1 MAPSVA
7 ALVLNYNGRDITLQ
21 TLESL
26 AELDYPN
33 VTLVVV
39 DNGSDDGSLEA
50 VAEAFPQVER
60 VRVEVNEGPAAGMN
74 AGLEWAMERDFDYV
88 LALNNDIEVAP
99 DMLDRLVVVAE
110 SDPTIGCVGPKCYYF
125 WDRERLWSA
134 GGRLRF
140 GESVTKE
147 RGMGELD
154 RGQYDR
160 TEEVDYING
169 CAMLV
174 PRRVLREIGLWDPI
188 FFLSV
193 EDADW
198 CMRMKRAG
206 YRCFYAHEAVLWH
219 MVSHTV
225 GVYVPSKTF
234 HNGRS
239 TALFV
244 RRYAGLGGWL
254 KFWALLAL
262 AIPAAFLRE
271 LPKGNQGAAL
281 AKLRGVWAGL
291 RAAMTSPPNPWGERA
306 AAGRGRSGDDS
317 ATAR

>member
-1 MAPSVA
+1 MSAESQPRVA
-7 ALVLNYNGRDITLQ
+7 ALVLNYNGKDITLE
-21 TLESL
+21 TVESL
-26 AELDYPN
+26 LGMTYPSLT
-33 VTLVVV
+33 VVVV
-39 DNGSDDGSLEA
+39 DNGSTDGSLEA
-50 VAEAFPQVER
+50 VAAAFPEVENL
-60 VRVEVNEGPAAGMN
+60 RVEVNEGPAAGMN
-74 AGLEWAMERDFDYV
+74 AGLRWALERDFDYV
-88 LALNNDIEVAP
+88 LALNNDIEVDP
-99 DMLDRLVVVAE
+99 DMLTELVAVAE
-110 SDPTIGCVGPKCYYF
+110 KDSTVGCVGPKGYYY
-125 WDRERLWSA
+125 WDRDRLWSA

-154 RGQYDR
+154 HGQYDR

-174 PRRVLREIGLWDPI
+174 PRRVLEEVGLWDPL

-198 CMRMKRAG
+198 CMRMKRRG
-206 YRCFYAHEAVLWH
+206 YRCVYAHRAVLWH
-219 MVSHTV
+219 RVSHTV

-244 RRYAGLGGWL
+244 RRYAGPWGWL
-254 KFWALLAL
+254 TFLFLLSV

-271 LPKGNQGAAL
+271 LPKGNQGAAI
-281 AKLRGVWAGL
+281 AKLKGVWAGL
-291 RAAMTSPPNPWGERA
+291 RAPMATPPA
-306 AAGRGRSGDDS
+306 S
-317 ATAR
+317 

>member
-1 MAPSVA
+1 MSSPKSQPGSPPKVA
-7 ALVLNYNGRDITLQ
+7 ALVLNYNGKDITLQ
-21 TLESL
+21 TVESL
-26 AELDYPN
+26 LAMTYPN
-33 VTLVVV
+33 LVVAV
-39 DNGSDDGSLEA
+39 IDNGSTDGSPAA
-50 VAEAFPQVER
+50 VAEAFPTVDQVL
-60 VRVEVNEGPAAGMN
+60 VEVNEGPAAGMN
-74 AGLEWAMERDFDYV
+74 AGLRWAMAGDFDYV

-99 DMLDRLVVVAE
+99 DMLDEMMAVAE
-110 SDPTIGCVGPKCYYF
+110 SDPSIGCVGPKCFYY
-125 WDRERLWSA
+125 WDRDRLWSA

-154 RGQYDR
+154 RGQYER

-174 PRRVLREIGLWDPI
+174 PRRVLEEVGVWDPI

-198 CMRMKRAG
+198 CMRMKRRG
-206 YRCFYAHEAVLWH
+206 YRCVYAHRAVLWH

-244 RRYAGLGGWL
+244 RRYAGPLQWL
-254 KFWALLAL
+254 KFFVLLGL

-271 LPKGNQGAAL
+271 LPKGNQAAAI
-281 AKLRGVWAGL
+281 AKLKGVWAGL
-291 RAAMTSPPNPWGERA
+291 RTPMTDPPA
-306 AAGRGRSGDDS
+306 L
-317 ATAR
+317 

>member
-1 MAPSVA
+1 VSKPKVA
-7 ALVLNYNGRDITLQ
+7 ALVLNYNGKDITLQ
-21 TLESL
+21 TVESL
-26 AELDYPN
+26 LAMSYPN
-33 VTLVVV
+33 CVVV
-39 DNGSDDGSLEA
+39 VIDNGSKDGSPEA
-50 VAEAFPQVER
+50 VASAYPAVEQ
-60 VRVEVNEGPAAGMN
+60 VRVPVNEGPAAGMN
-74 AGLEWAMERDFDYV
+74 AGLRWALEQDFDYV

-99 DMLDRLVVVAE
+99 EMLDELVAVAE
-110 SDPTIGCVGPKCYYF
+110 SDPTIGCVGPKCFYY
-125 WDRERLWSA
+125 WDRERLWST

-154 RGQYDR
+154 SGRFEH

-174 PRRVLREIGLWDPI
+174 PRRVLEEVGLWDPI

-198 CMRMKRAG
+198 CMRMKRLG
-206 YRCFYAHEAVLWH
+206 YSCYYAHKAVLWH

-225 GVYVPSKTF
+225 GVYVASKTF

-244 RRYAGLGGWL
+244 RRYAGPLQWL
-254 KFWALLAL
+254 KFLLL
-262 AIPAAFLRE
+262 LSVAIPAAFLRE
-271 LPKGNQGAAL
+271 LPKGNQGAAI
-281 AKLRGVWAGL
+281 AKLKGVWAGL
-291 RAAMTSPPNPWGERA
+291 RTPMTKPPM
-306 AAGRGRSGDDS
+306 S
-317 ATAR
+317 

>member
-1 MAPSVA
+1 
-7 ALVLNYNGRDITLQ
+7 
-21 TLESL
+21 
-26 AELDYPN
+26 
-33 VTLVVV
+33 
-39 DNGSDDGSLEA
+39 
-50 VAEAFPQVER
+50 
-60 VRVEVNEGPAAGMN
+60 MN
-74 AGLEWAMERDFDYV
+74 AGLRWALAQDFDYV

-99 DMLDRLVVVAE
+99 DMLDHMVAAAE
-110 SDPTIGCVGPKCYYF
+110 ADPTVGCVGPKCFYY
-125 WDRERLWSA
+125 WDRDRVWSA

-154 RGQYDR
+154 EGQFER
-160 TEEVDYING
+160 SEEVDYING

-174 PRRVLREIGLWDPI
+174 PRHVLEEVGPWDPI

-198 CMRMKRAG
+198 CMRMKRRG
-206 YRCFYAHEAVLWH
+206 YSCYYAHKAVLWH

-244 RRYAGLGGWL
+244 RRYAGPLQWL
-254 KFWALLAL
+254 KFFALLAV
-262 AIPAAFLRE
+262 AIPFAFLRE
-271 LPKGNQGAAL
+271 LPKGNQGAAI
-281 AKLRGVWAGL
+281 AKLKGVWAGL
-291 RAAMTSPPNPWGERA
+291 RAPMTEPP
-306 AAGRGRSGDDS
+306 
-317 ATAR
+317 TF

>member
-1 MAPSVA
+1 MKSVATRPRVA
-7 ALVLNYNGRDITLQ
+7 ALVLNYNGLEITLQ
-21 TLESL
+21 TVESL
-26 AELDYPN
+26 LAMDYPDCA
-33 VTLVVV
+33 VVV
-39 DNGSDDGSLEA
+39 IDNGSTDGSHEA
-50 VAEAFPQVER
+50 VGEVFPQVER
-60 VRVEVNEGPAAGMN
+60 VRVEINEGPAAGMN
-74 AGLEWAMERDFDYV
+74 AGLRWALDREFDYI

-99 DMLDRLVVVAE
+99 DMLSELVAVSE
-110 SDPTIGCVGPKCYYF
+110 GDPSVGCVGPKCYYY

-147 RGMGELD
+147 RGMGQLD
-154 RGQYDR
+154 RGQFDR

-174 PRRVLREIGLWDPI
+174 PCRVIEEVGLWDPL

-198 CMRMKRAG
+198 CMRMKRRG
-206 YRCFYAHEAVLWH
+206 YRSLYAHKAVLWH

-239 TALFV
+239 TAIFV
-244 RRYAGLGGWL
+244 RRYASPWQWL
-254 KFWALLAL
+254 RFLFLLAL

-271 LPKGNQGAAL
+271 LPKGNQAAAV
-281 AKLRGVWAGL
+281 AKLKGVWAGL
-291 RAAMTSPPNPWGERA
+291 RTPMTEPP
-306 AAGRGRSGDDS
+306 
-317 ATAR
+317 AR